1 MKKYGLVFVAG
12 TVVAFLLCL
21 FNFLT
26 ALKYIG
32 FGTLLFGI
40 ALSGTLSSGDR
51 MRANAQ
57 YKSNLPDNFFLQI
70 IVFSLPFIIIYFT
83 FLV

>member
-12 TVVAFLLCL
+12 TVLAFLLCL

-26 ALKYIG
+26 ALTYIG

-40 ALSGTLSSGDR
+40 VLSGTLASGDR

-57 YKSNLPDNFFLQI
+57 YKSGLPKNLFVQL

-83 FLV
+83 FL